1 MASSYL
7 HCNNHIFWQA
17 DLTRTYMPPKRVR
30 DGTRKHG
37 VRNGLELKKMDSG
50 YLSGF
55 NVPYG
60 LPAYEPRRSSITP
73 ELAATKTPKIEEESS
88 QHPSES
94 LSKSLSILTKASRLS
109 SRTPPP
115 DLKAK
120 PLQILKFLL
129 SDDALEICHPPA
141 SPEPD
146 NSNLRTYAQL
156 LTPYEELL
164 CAVILSQPLPYRL
177 NIHTIETL
185 LNPPYEFRN
194 PVAVKTAGPKK
205 VLEALETA
213 RAQYPETSHVD
224 IAGLADAISNNQWH
238 NDISK
243 LRALK
248 KGAPESEREALRR
261 KIKGLG
267 EGGLDVFFRRVQWQW
282 TDMYPF
288 IDARTQLAVGKLG
301 LPRRAEGLEKMI
313 EVRWGKVGFEDWSTE
328 FDLEQ
333 RRRRAFVVVLERVI
347 GSEAEGRVEELVEGA
362 AKL

>member
-1 MASSYL
+1 
-7 HCNNHIFWQA
+7 
-17 DLTRTYMPPKRVR
+17 MPPKRAR
-30 DGTRKHG
+30 DATRKHG

-50 YLSGF
+50 YLGGF

-60 LPAYEPRRSSITP
+60 LPAYEPRKSSITP
-73 ELAATKTPKIEEESS
+73 ELSTTRTPMIEEESPY
-88 QHPSES
+88 HASER
-94 LSKSLSILTKASRLS
+94 LSKSLSILSKS
-109 SRTPPP
+109 SRPSSKIPLP

-120 PLQILKFLL
+120 PIQILKFLL
-129 SDDALEICHPPA
+129 SEDALEICHPPA
-141 SPEPD
+141 GPEPE

-164 CAVILSQPLPYRL
+164 CAVILSHPLPHRL
-177 NIHTIETL
+177 SLHTIQTL
-185 LNPPYEFRN
+185 LSPPYEFRN
-194 PVAVKTAGPKK
+194 PVAVKTAGSNKI
-205 VLEALETA
+205 LEALETA
-213 RAQYPETSHVD
+213 RAQYPETSSAD
-224 IAGLADAISNNQWH
+224 IAALADAISNNQWH
-238 NDISK
+238 NDLSK

-248 KGAPESEREALRR
+248 KSATESEREALRR

-288 IDARTQLAVGKLG
+288 IDAQTQLAVGKLG

-347 GSEAEGRVEELVEGA
+347 GSEAEGRVEELVDEA